1 MSFEFEEDV
10 SSGTVLK
17 LPCFEDMN
25 EHELTQ
31 YKLHDAVLKQDVT
44 ELRDLLSLGGYDI
57 NEEYALEVQKSQ
69 SCHFKTRTLLERHL
83 ENVHESIPE
92 ITKLLIKAGANVN
105 LPSPDAWHVNRRGK
119 CRRAPYGEAPLFSA
133 IPRYWGLGYAR
144 ADYYSVEKNPWE
156 NMRILLDAGADPT
169 LATSRGDT
177 PLLLACSLKCIKS
190 ARILLKYGARPNM
203 EDDIGRTALTAAAY
217 DKYPEL
223 IELLFEFGADPDR
236 PCTYMTKR
244 VGSLCAGVDTCAALF
259 KFERVR
265 RAKLEYNN
273 IKDTIKTVSYGMVPR
288 VLPQT
293 HMGGL
298 SDMMRDI
305 SLHIGYISM
314 EDRLL
319 AIDEIAAQ
327 ELHEYSTTYAHYWD
341 EYDQEIADEM
351 AGWGASDDESGG
363 SEDGSE

>member
-10 SSGTVLK
+10 SSGAVLK

-31 YKLHDAVLKQDVT
+31 YKLHDVVL
-44 ELRDLLSLGGYDI
+44 
-57 NEEYALEVQKSQ
+57 
-69 SCHFKTRTLLERHL
+69 
-83 ENVHESIPE
+83 
-92 ITKLLIKAGANVN
+92 ITNLLIEAGANVN
-105 LPSPDAWHVNRRGK
+105 LPSPDAWHVNRR
-119 CRRAPYGEAPLFSA
+119 A
-133 IPRYWGLGYAR
+133 
-144 ADYYSVEKNPWE
+144 KNDPWE
-156 NMRILLDAGADPT
+156 NMRILLDAGANPN
-169 LATSRGDT
+169 LATSRGNT

-190 ARILLKYGARPNM
+190 ARILLTYGARPNM
-203 EDDIGRTALTAAAY
+203 EDNIGRTALILAAH

-236 PCTYMTKR
+236 PCTYMTER
-244 VGSLCAGVDTCAALF
+244 IGSMCAGVDTCATLF
-259 KFERVR
+259 KLERVR
-265 RAKLEYNN
+265 RAKLQYNN
-273 IKDTIKTVSYGMVPR
+273 FRDKMNAFSMGTLPR
-288 VLPQT
+288 VSHQT

-327 ELHEYSTTYAHYWD
+327 ELHEYSTTYSHYWD

-351 AGWGASDDESGG
+351 AGWSGSDNESDG